1 MVDSVD
7 HPVDVLMLC
16 TPVLTSDD
24 VVAGVV
30 VVELPMVNSGQ
41 WCFNIGINGL
51 DLYFLLPQEIFSAV
65 LAWTLTLASG
75 ELLAAT
81 RRVEGID
88 ISCHKDSS
96 Y

>member
-1 MVDSVD
+1 
-7 HPVDVLMLC
+7 
-16 TPVLTSDD
+16 
-24 VVAGVV
+24 
-30 VVELPMVNSGQ
+30 MVNSGLTLVIMV
-41 WCFNIGINGL
+41 WTCL